1 MDLDS
6 IFKESAPRLFTSEN
20 EEFAKPESELMKNL
34 MMIIEGYAILG
45 GGSFVESC
53 KNELRSIF
61 HFTLVSP
68 DPSQREP
75 RMTPILMRPIEAMFI
90 VPSSIHPVTR
100 FLLQEYTDVC
110 IHAIRVCASK
120 METFQGR
127 FTAFEEKDIST
138 GWTMIINSKYLP
150 QHCMFLHLTFYPL
163 LAVIYLSLICRLLL
177 NDHATLSSQVS
188 LVLNSVGI
196 SNGEEIFFHSLVRL
210 LVDMFDK
217 CDFRVGGVYHQKI
230 W

>member
-1 MDLDS
+1 
-6 IFKESAPRLFTSEN
+6 
-20 EEFAKPESELMKNL
+20 
-34 MMIIEGYAILG
+34 MIIEGYAILG

-90 VPSSIHPVTR
+90 VPSSIHPISR

-127 FTAFEEKDIST
+127 FSAFEEKDIST
-138 GWTMIINSKYLP
+138 GWTIYINEYK
-150 QHCMFLHLTFYPL
+150 F
-163 LAVIYLSLICRLLL
+163 
-177 NDHATLSSQVS
+177 
-188 LVLNSVGI
+188 
-196 SNGEEIFFHSLVRL
+196 EIFPSILYILTSNILPFTCSDLSFIDLSVAIERSRYSFITS
-210 LVDMFDK
+210 VISVEF
-217 CDFRVGGVYHQKI
+217 CWYQ
-230 W
+230 